1 MIIIK
6 SQNEI
11 DIMRKAGEI
20 TAIVLEKIKEAIS
33 PGITTGDL
41 DRIAEEYIR
50 SRGAVPSFKGYAGM
64 PGAMRFP
71 ASICASVNS
80 EVVHGIPGTRRL
92 EEGDIISID
101 VGVFFNG
108 YHGDAARTYPVGNI
122 SEKAKK
128 LIKITEESFFEGMK
142 FAVEGKRIVD
152 ISSAIQKY
160 VEMHGFS
167 VVRDYVGHG
176 IGREMHEAPQVPN
189 YRTRER
195 GPRLQ
200 KGITLAVEP
209 MVNEGSYKVKILDNK
224 WTVVTADGSL
234 SAHYEN
240 TIVITEGEPKILTII
255 E

>member
-101 VGVFFNG
+101 IDNYSINVLVS
-108 YHGDAARTYPVGNI
+108 D
-122 SEKAKK
+122 EELAKRRAK
-128 LIKITEESFFEGMK
+128 WKPRKPKITTGYLARYTSMVTSGNR
-142 FAVEGKRIVD
+142 G
-152 ISSAIQKY
+152 AIL
-160 VEMHGFS
+160 E
-167 VVRDYVGHG
+167 
-176 IGREMHEAPQVPN
+176 VPK
-189 YRTRER
+189 T
-195 GPRLQ
+195 
-200 KGITLAVEP
+200 
-209 MVNEGSYKVKILDNK
+209 D
-224 WTVVTADGSL
+224 
-234 SAHYEN
+234 
-240 TIVITEGEPKILTII
+240 
-255 E
+255 